1 MQNHNSTYVYI
12 ISLKYF
18 PYAREQLS
26 PTYYSNLKDLDSRA
40 EFCVTLVSLYTS
52 TQKIWT
58 MRVMVVHALG
68 VLGGFLFCFCFF
80 YGVFFWGG
88 VLFFVCIPRLTFGIS
103 RKTQGLEHIQDRI
116 LKHTQLLASLKFHM
130 CWVFASGVV
139 LDKGLDSVKSKR
151 NVYIL
156 IKRNMKFYILQ

>member
-58 MRVMVVHALG
+58 MRMMVVHALG
-68 VLGGFLFCFCFF
+68 VFGGFFGFVFGFF
-80 YGVFFWGG
+80 TVFF
-88 VLFFVCIPRLTFGIS
+88 LFFFGGGCYS
-103 RKTQGLEHIQDRI
+103 
-116 LKHTQLLASLKFHM
+116 SS
-130 CWVFASGVV
+130 VFLV
-139 LDKGLDSVKSKR
+139 
-151 NVYIL
+151 
-156 IKRNMKFYILQ
+156 